1 MKERCLETYSLV
13 CHPETPAGAVTEI
26 EVSVNWTTSGF
37 WLRFHA
43 ELELERLVLPR
54 PASPTRADGLWSR
67 TCFEAFFKP
76 DEGGGYVELNLSP
89 SSQWAAYDFTGY
101 REGMAPAV
109 LETAPTI
116 GLDAS
121 QGHFALEADI
131 ARLPVQVDSKVQLAL
146 SAVIEETDDTKSY
159 WALAHPPGKPDF
171 HHPTCFAA
179 TLAATPA
186 A

>member
-13 CHPETPAGAVTEI
+13 CHPDTPASAVTDI
-26 EVSVNWTTSGF
+26 EVSVDWNISGL

-43 ELELERLVLPR
+43 ELDLERIALPG
-54 PASPTRADGLWSR
+54 PASPIRADGLWST

-76 DEGGGYVELNLSP
+76 GGGGGYVELNLSP
-89 SSQWAAYDFTGY
+89 SSQWAAYDFIGY
-101 REGMAPAV
+101 REGMAPAE

-121 QGHFALEADI
+121 DGHFALEADI
-131 ARLPVQVDSKVQLAL
+131 VPLAAWAGSKVQLAL
-146 SAVIEETDDTKSY
+146 SAVIEETDGTKSY

-179 TLAATPA
+179 TLAAPSA

>member
-13 CHPETPAGAVTEI
+13 CHPDTPANTVTEI
-26 EVSVNWTTSGF
+26 EVSVERTISGL

-43 ELELERLVLPR
+43 ELVLERVVLPS
-54 PASPTRADGLWSR
+54 PAGATRADGLWTT
-67 TCFEAFFKP
+67 TCFEAFLRP
-76 DEGGGYVELNLSP
+76 DGGSRYMELNFSP

-101 REGMAPAV
+101 REGMAPAE
-109 LETAPTI
+109 LQTAPTI
-116 GLDAS
+116 GEDAS
-121 QGHFALEADI
+121 DGHFALEADI
-131 ARLPVQVDSKVQLAL
+131 VPLPARVGSKVQLAL
-146 SAVIEETDDTKSY
+146 SAVIEETDGTKSY

-171 HHPTCFAA
+171 HAEACFAA